1 MSEERSKPPEGDDV
15 MGWVAERARKESAR
29 LGKGRQRLIAHYRG
43 KIREQA
49 IKKAKVQILLRG
61 RKVEDF
67 SEDELEVIVADEE
80 AKIRERLKLAPLTAV
95 AFLLGISA
103 GTRSG

>member
-15 MGWVAERARKESAR
+15 MGWVAERARKESTR

-49 IKKAKVQILLRG
+49 IKKAKVRIVLG
-61 RKVEDF
+61 DRKVEDF
-67 SEDELEVIVADEE
+67 SEDELEMIVADEE
-80 AKIRERLKLAPLTAV
+80 AKIRERLKVAPLAAV
-95 AFLLGISA
+95 AFLFGIST
-103 GTRSG
+103 GSG